1 MYCLNHP
8 LIIDYQDA
16 EVKPAEA
23 VGDGATE
30 PADDDSSSGVEYM
43 CVLCGT
49 KYDTEKEEDECL
61 YTCGQ
66 AQM

>member
-16 EVKPAEA
+16 EVKPAET
-23 VGDGATE
+23 VRDGATE
-30 PADDDSSSGVEYM
+30 PADDESSSREEYM
-43 CVLCGT
+43 CVHCGT
-49 KYDTEKEEDECL
+49 KYNTEKEEDECL

-66 AQM
+66 A